1 MRAAF
6 LRRLTAAAATDSR
19 IVLITGDLGFGVL
32 DEFARRFPAQYL
44 NAGVAEQ
51 NMTAVATGMALEG
64 HTVFTYSI
72 GNFPTLRC
80 LEQLRNDAFYHDAN
94 VKVVSVGGGFSYG
107 QLGMSHHAT
116 EDLSILRALPGVT
129 ICAPGSAHETERLV
143 DALIARPG
151 PAYLRLERG
160 APDFIDDPTIDC
172 VLGTARLLREGFRC
186 TLIATGGVVAE
197 VAAAGELLHAEGLDC
212 RVLSLHTLKPLDT
225 DAIIKAATETGGIV
239 TVEENSMLGGL
250 GGAVAEVCLESG
262 HPPKIFRRIGLP
274 DRYTSIVGDQAYLR
288 TALGLDRHSIV
299 STVRGL
305 LTASGGC
312 QE

>member
-1 MRAAF
+1 VRAAF
-6 LRRLTAAAATDSR
+6 LRRLTAAAAADSR

-32 DEFARRFPAQYL
+32 DEFARNLPAQFL

-64 HTVFTYSI
+64 HIVFTYSI

-129 ICAPGSAHETERLV
+129 ICAPASAYETDHLV
-143 DALIARPG
+143 SALIARPG
-151 PAYLRLERG
+151 PAYLRLERS
-160 APDFIDDPTIDC
+160 APGFSDDPSVDC
-172 VLGTARLLREGFRC
+172 VLGKARKLREGSMC

-197 VAAAGELLHAEGLDC
+197 VIAAAELLHAQGVDC
-212 RVLSLHTLKPLDT
+212 RVLSMHTLKPLDT
-225 DAIIKAATETGGIV
+225 DAIIKAAAETGGIV
-239 TVEENSMLGGL
+239 TIEENSTLGGL
-250 GGAVAEVCLESG
+250 GGAVAEVCLESS
-262 HPPKIFRRIGLP
+262 HPPRMFRRIGLP
-274 DRYTSIVGDQAYLR
+274 DRFTSIVGDQDYLR
-288 TALGLDRHSIV
+288 KALGLDRHGIAD
-299 STVRGL
+299 TVLGL
-305 LTASGGC
+305 AGGSGGS
-312 QE
+312 QK